1 MCVMRGMVVQMVKEV
16 RVSDGR
22 KVGFLGRL
30 AGLDTRMAARKA
42 LLGYL
47 FISPWLL
54 GLVLFVGGPI
64 VVSLWL
70 SFNQYD
76 ILSPAKFIGMDNY
89 AYAFTGDRLFWSS
102 LRRTALYSL
111 ASVPVLLVGSLA
123 LATLL
128 NQGLRGTNV
137 FRTLFFLPHLTPQV
151 AMAVLWVWLL
161 HPKLGPVNELIL
173 KPLGIPDFPWLTD
186 KDTVIPSLI
195 LMSIWTGAG
204 GNRMLIFLAGL
215 QGVPESLQEAAK
227 LDGAGAWGRF
237 VHVTLPMISPTILFN
252 LVMGVIAALK
262 VFSTAF
268 VATNGGPSYGS
279 WFFALHIYNQAF
291 NYFRMGYGS
300 ALAWFFLSIILL
312 LTLVNFGISKRW
324 VYYEGGA

>member
-1 MCVMRGMVVQMVKEV
+1 
-16 RVSDGR
+16 
-22 KVGFLGRL
+22 
-30 AGLDTRMAARKA
+30 
-42 LLGYL
+42 
-47 FISPWLL
+47 
-54 GLVLFVGGPI
+54 
-64 VVSLWL
+64 
-70 SFNQYD
+70 
-76 ILSPAKFIGMDNY
+76 
-89 AYAFTGDRLFWSS
+89 
-102 LRRTALYSL
+102 
-111 ASVPVLLVGSLA
+111 
-123 LATLL
+123 
-128 NQGLRGTNV
+128 
-137 FRTLFFLPHLTPQV
+137 
-151 AMAVLWVWLL
+151 
-161 HPKLGPVNELIL
+161 
-173 KPLGIPDFPWLTD
+173 
-186 KDTVIPSLI
+186 
-195 LMSIWTGAG
+195 
-204 GNRMLIFLAGL
+204 MLIFLAGL

-312 LTLVNFGISKRW
+312 LTLVNFGISNRW